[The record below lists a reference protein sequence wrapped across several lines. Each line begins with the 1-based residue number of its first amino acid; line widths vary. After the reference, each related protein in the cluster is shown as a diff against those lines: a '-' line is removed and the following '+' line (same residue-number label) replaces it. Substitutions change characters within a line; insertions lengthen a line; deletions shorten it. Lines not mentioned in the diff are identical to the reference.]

1 MIRVLASLFCL
12 LTLFGCQATDQTSE
26 QPEVRIVPNSYRQV
40 ADNRPIPFILQ
51 ADGRR
56 WELDLRQV
64 GYDGIDPTTLD
75 RDAFYRWLKPIEREV
90 YRPPRSAHFRN
101 RVLMPHQTGRKMDL
115 QKIDEWLDVIHA
127 YTGQPL
133 DIPFIPLKP
142 SITTSDLKGIRQRL
156 LGTYTTR
163 FNPGN
168 VNRTHNILLST
179 KAIDHVVVDVGE
191 VFSFNK
197 TVGPR
202 TRQRGYRPAPVIVRG
217 EYSEG
222 IGGGI
227 CQTSSTLF
235 NSVDQAGLRIIQR
248 VSHSKEVTY
257 VPPGRDATV
266 SWGGPDFK
274 FQNQLNRPIL
284 LVASVRNGR
293 LTVSVYSSADAH
305 HQKRSVPEPPKE
317 EPDTQRARPSEPNDS
332 LGAS

>member
-1 MIRVLASLFCL
+1 MIRMLASLFFL
-12 LTLFGCQATDQTSE
+12 LAAFGCQPVQEGQPAAERVMPISHHSE
-26 QPEVRIVPNSYRQV
+26 VT
-40 ADNRPIPFILQ
+40 RPIPFILR
-51 ADGRR
+51 ADGKE
-56 WELDLRQV
+56 WILDLRRV

-75 RDAFYRWLKPIEREV
+75 RDAFDRWLKPIEREL

-101 RVLMPHQTGRKMDL
+101 RVLQPHQIGRKVDR
-115 QKIDEWLDVIHA
+115 QAIEEWLDVVHA
-127 YTGQPL
+127 YTDRPL
-133 DIPFIPLKP
+133 EVPFLPLKP
-142 SITTSDLKGIRQRL
+142 SITTDDLKKIRERK
-156 LGTYTTR
+156 LGSYTTR

-191 VFSFNK
+191 IFSFNK

-202 TRQRGYRPAPVIVRG
+202 TPERGYKPAPVIVRG

-266 SWGGPDFK
+266 SWGGPDFQ

-284 LVASVRNGR
+284 LVASVHGGWLN
-293 LTVSVYSSADAH
+293 VSVYSSADAYH
-305 HQKRSVPEPPKE
+305 RKRPVPEPPKE
-317 EPDTQRARPSEPNDS
+317 EPDTQRTRPLEPNIRLDNS
-332 LGAS
+332 